1 MSDSLLSRMF
11 SRVFSSPAAVL
22 LLVAGAS
29 LAAIAAAL
37 VSQHVF
43 DMQPCPWC
51 VLQRAVFAAI
61 ALVALVGAGLP
72 QRLAKAG
79 ALLLTALLAA
89 AGIAAALWQHL
100 VAKSSSS
107 CNLTLADRIVSGLH
121 LDALAPEVF
130 APRASCADA
139 AVNLLGLPYE
149 FWSLGLFTVL
159 GAAAAWA
166 LVRLWS
172 PAGSGAPHQGKP

>member
-1 MSDSLLSRMF
+1 MNRWF
-11 SRVFSSPAAVL
+11 TRPEAVL
-22 LLVAGAS
+22 LLIAVAS
-29 LAAIAAAL
+29 VAAIGAAL

-61 ALVALVGAGLP
+61 AVVALAGAMLP
-72 QRLAKAG
+72 QRLTRRG
-79 ALLLTALLAA
+79 ALLATDLLAT
-89 AGIAAALWQHL
+89 AGIGAALWQHF

-107 CNLTLADRIVSGLH
+107 CNLTLADRIVSGLQ

-139 AVNLLGLPYE
+139 AVRLLGVPYE
-149 FWSLGLFTVL
+149 FWSLGLFVAL
-159 GAAAAWA
+159 GAAAAWTF
-166 LVRLWS
+166 VRTL
-172 PAGSGAPHQGKP
+172 QR